1 MKMSEVNMFLLDRI
15 EEEDKEYYDRIF
27 NEYKT
32 AYLKMYNNC
41 RVPTDEELKEY
52 LETSLESAYDFKA
65 DFVYELNDD
74 DLIVDNLYEFTEFFS
89 KNVDRL
95 I

>member
-1 MKMSEVNMFLLDRI
+1 MWLLDRI
-15 EEEDKEYYDRIF
+15 EEEDKEYYDKIF

-32 AYLKMYNNC
+32 AFCKQHNYHW
-41 RVPTDEELKEY
+41 TDEELKEY

-65 DFVYELNDD
+65 DFVNELNDD

-89 KNVDRL
+89 KNVNRL

>member
-1 MKMSEVNMFLLDRI
+1 MWLLDRI
-15 EEEDKEYYDRIF
+15 EEEDKEYYDKIF

-32 AYLKMYNNC
+32 AFLKNFEYDW
-41 RVPTDEELKEY
+41 TDEEIRAH
-52 LETSLESAYDFKA
+52 LENALESAYEFKA

-74 DLIVDNLYEFTEFFS
+74 DLIIDNLYEFTEFFS

-95 I
+95 L

>member
-1 MKMSEVNMFLLDRI
+1 MFLLDRI
-15 EEEDKEYYDRIF
+15 EKEDKEYYDKIF

-65 DFVYELNDD
+65 DFVNELDEDD
-74 DLIVDNLYEFTEFFS
+74 VIMDNLYEFTEFFS

-95 I
+95 V

>member
-1 MKMSEVNMFLLDRI
+1 MFLLDRI

-32 AYLKMYNNC
+32 AYLKMHNNC
-41 RVPTDEELKEY
+41 RVPSDEELKEY

-74 DLIVDNLYEFTEFFS
+74 DLILDNLYEFTEFCS
-89 KNVDRL
+89 KNIERL
-95 I
+95 L

>member
-1 MKMSEVNMFLLDRI
+1 MWLLDRI

-32 AYLKMYNNC
+32 AYLKMYNDC

-52 LETSLESAYDFKA
+52 LETRLETAYDFKA
-65 DFVYELNDD
+65 DFVNELNDD
-74 DLIVDNLYEFTEFFS
+74 DLILDNLYEFTEFCS

>member
-1 MKMSEVNMFLLDRI
+1 MFLLDRI

-32 AYLKMYNNC
+32 AYLKMHNNC

-52 LETSLESAYDFKA
+52 LETSLESAYYFKA

-89 KNVDRL
+89 RNVDRL